1 MFKLFFILSI
11 VIASVSANATDAVS
25 FSDASFNAPT
35 IVESENIINDD
46 FDNPALFIE
55 ITVQP
60 YLYRQVPSPYSS
72 PDINPLT
79 FENFHSRAPPKF
91 TTS

>member
-25 FSDASFNAPT
+25 FNDASFNAPT

-46 FDNPALFIE
+46 FDNPSLFIE

-60 YLYRQVPSPYSS
+60 NLYRQVPSPYSS
-72 PDINPLT
+72 PDIKTLT

-91 TTS
+91 TT

>member
-25 FSDASFNAPT
+25 FNDASFNAPT

-46 FDNPALFIE
+46 FDNPSLFIE

-60 YLYRQVPSPYSS
+60 NLYRQVPSPYSS
-72 PDINPLT
+72 PDIKTLT